1 MTLAGRLAPLLFAVL
16 HLDLWAQTPPDPE
29 RGLEVEESVSI
40 PPISRV
46 LVRSEKLAPGAKI
59 WVRNRNGDIRVMGWD
74 KEEMHLT
81 AEIRD
86 TDRRRVE
93 LAIRPKD
100 GGWDVE
106 TLFQEPFWSFSWGVV
121 LSPRCEMTLF
131 VPKQVSGY
139 FRTTNGSLH
148 VTYVDGYARCETTNG
163 DVRVSDATGEVHMAT
178 RNGTLEGR
186 DLSARLRATTSNG
199 QVLLANVLGGIF
211 AETMNGNI
219 EAHNLDGWGEGISL
233 ATTNGSIHVSLGDA
247 TGDVAAESAE
257 GMLDIR
263 LPAARMIET
272 SKRHALLRV
281 PGRTQKI
288 SLRTT
293 NGTITVRE

>member
-1 MTLAGRLAPLLFAVL
+1 MTLAGRVAPLLLVVL
-16 HLDLWAQTPPDPE
+16 QQGLWAQVVSGPETPD
-29 RGLEVEESVSI
+29 VEESTSI

-93 LAIRPKD
+93 LAIRPKE
-100 GGWDVE
+100 GGLDIE
-106 TLFQEPFWSFSWGVV
+106 TLFQEPMWSFSWGVV

-148 VTYVDGYARCETTNG
+148 VSYVEGYARCETTNG
-163 DVRVSDATGEVHMAT
+163 DVRVSDASGEIHMAT
-178 RNGTLEGR
+178 RNGSLEGV
-186 DLSARLRATTSNG
+186 DLSARVRATTSNG
-199 QVLLANVLGGIF
+199 QVLLANVFGGIS
-211 AETMNGNI
+211 AETTNGSI
-219 EAHNLDGWGEGISL
+219 EARNLDGWGEGISFT
-233 ATTNGSIHVSLGDA
+233 TTNGSIHVSLGDA
-247 TGDVAAESAE
+247 TGDVSAQSVE

-263 LPAARMIET
+263 LPGARVLET
-272 SKRHALLRV
+272 SKQHALLRV
-281 PGRTQKI
+281 PGRMQKI
-288 SLRTT
+288 VLRTT